1 MFLCIWRCVLC
12 TTFLLYTFSSRI
24 QMLIISF
31 YINLLNKL
39 YSGLFGYELGGLN
52 EMQSDG
58 AFSDEITLHTMLK
71 IFNVEFEMISTL
83 GPAARQIITPHNS
96 VAMTRLHVGHFAE
109 NKGTHYVA
117 LNPKQEECEGKYLHH
132 FLHILLS
139 LE

>member
-1 MFLCIWRCVLC
+1 
-12 TTFLLYTFSSRI
+12 
-24 QMLIISF
+24 MLIISF

-39 YSGLFGYELGGLN
+39 YSGLFGYELGGLH

-83 GPAARQIITPHNS
+83 GPAARLIITPHNS
-96 VAMTRLHVGHFAE
+96 VAMTRLQVGHFAE